1 MPPGSSTGEYKWTKS
16 KNFYK
21 EVLLFASTLFVVKA
35 ENIHWN
41 TVKIHATHLTWFA
54 SETAHSIANNT
65 VYGTCSLAE
74 LCVLR
79 FVYLSYVTINN
90 FDFYYK

>member
-1 MPPGSSTGEYKWTKS
+1 M
-16 KNFYK
+16 
-21 EVLLFASTLFVVKA
+21 VKA
-35 ENIHWN
+35 GNIHWN
-41 TVKIHATHLTWFA
+41 TVKIHATHLTYIA

-79 FVYLSYVTINN
+79 FVYPSSVAINN